1 MRTRGWVF
9 GLALTA
15 VLACGLDGRRAGH
28 PDGPEFAGERRE
40 AGGHDPFL
48 DMLDP
53 EEREALARSQMTGIG
68 DVTDGP
74 KPPQEEDKADRAGK
88 VGLSIL
94 TVAISLGAAAAP
106 FLLF

>member
-1 MRTRGWVF
+1 MRTRGWVL

-15 VLACGLDGRRAGH
+15 VLACGLDGQRTGH
-28 PDGPEFAGERRE
+28 PDGREFTGKRSE

-68 DVTDGP
+68 EVSDGP

-94 TVAISLGAAAAP
+94 SVAISLGAAAAP